1 MALKI
6 SLHPGRVRGLPDQ
19 VWDRTRKFKLA
30 ITSGDAHI
38 MPLDP
43 PPAHSNERSPT
54 GNEEH
59 SQAPKPI
66 EPYRVHS
73 LKRRVHA
80 IRCTMLFPKSKG
92 PCETV

>member
-43 PPAHSNERSPT
+43 PPRPIQMNPHRLGTRST
-54 GNEEH
+54 AKH
-59 SQAPKPI
+59 QSRSSPI
-66 EPYRVHS
+66 
-73 LKRRVHA
+73 A
-80 IRCTMLFPKSKG
+80 CTL
-92 PCETV
+92 

>member
-43 PPAHSNERSPT
+43 PP
-54 GNEEH
+54 
-59 SQAPKPI
+59 
-66 EPYRVHS
+66 
-73 LKRRVHA
+73 
-80 IRCTMLFPKSKG
+80 G
-92 PCETV
+92 PFK